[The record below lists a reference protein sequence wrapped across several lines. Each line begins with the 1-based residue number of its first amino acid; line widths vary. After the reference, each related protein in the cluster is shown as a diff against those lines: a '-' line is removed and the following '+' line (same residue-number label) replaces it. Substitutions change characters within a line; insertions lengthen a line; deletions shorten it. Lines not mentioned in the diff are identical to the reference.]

1 MKPLGKTG
9 GQHTK
14 RTTRKLLRYSVAMGL
29 SAAIG
34 AWALSYFAQGRID
47 NMERNTNKKQ
57 KDTPQL
63 FRRREI
69 ERKIAA
75 EKDAIKSRVIKI
87 DGEDVTVKGVE
98 IVKLNNQSRNRTRQ
112 EPFTTVPQKDLPE
125 GVTVEMQMLKVAYDN
140 LIKY

>member
-75 EKDAIKSRVIKI
+75 EKVIVADDALIMMLLLKLFVLMLLIMLYCRCSR
-87 DGEDVTVKGVE
+87 D
-98 IVKLNNQSRNRTRQ
+98 S
-112 EPFTTVPQKDLPE
+112 
-125 GVTVEMQMLKVAYDN
+125 
-140 LIKY
+140 